1 MTPKPFKREKEREK
15 KKCNGQWEGQYLKWH
30 VERIECII
38 IIINNFCI
46 VLLIKDVSGSIP
58 AKKIC

>member
-1 MTPKPFKREKEREK
+1 MGIAGFFL
-15 KKCNGQWEGQYLKWH
+15 GGQYLKWH

-38 IIINNFCI
+38 MIINNFCI